1 MKRTLQLLLAA
12 ALATSLAGPAAFA
25 QNDAQLQSAVQKA
38 LSASR
43 FKDVHA
49 SVQGGVVTLTGN
61 VDLLATKLNADSK
74 VRHVHGVGAIR
85 DEIQVSTPEISDQAL
100 QQKLEKAI
108 TYQLWGYV
116 PIQFQ
121 SIGVAV
127 HDGVVTVG
135 GHAAGPVAAADA
147 LAVVENTKGV
157 KDVVDELQVD
167 PVSNLDDG
175 IRIREFRAIYGNPM
189 LNQYAIDPMKPIRI
203 QVANGHVT
211 LYGRVDTEA
220 QKDAAGVAANTVPG
234 VFSVTNDLQVANAP
248 TEKPHK

>member
-1 MKRTLQLLLAA
+1 MKRTLLSLLAA
-12 ALATSLAGPAAFA
+12 ALATALALPAALA
-25 QNDAQLQSAVQKA
+25 QSDAPIQAAVQKA

-43 FKDVHA
+43 FKDIQA

-61 VDLLATKLNADSK
+61 VNLLATKLNADSK
-74 VRHVHGVGAIR
+74 VRHVRGVGAIR
-85 DEIQVSTPEISDQAL
+85 DEIQVSGGEMPDQQL
-100 QQKLEKAI
+100 QQKLEKDI

-116 PIQFQ
+116 PVQFQ
-121 SIGVAV
+121 TIGVAV
-127 HDGVVTVG
+127 HNGVVTLG

-157 KDVVDELQVD
+157 KDVIDELQVD

-175 IRIREFRAIYGNPM
+175 IRVREFRAVYGNPM

-203 QVANGHVT
+203 QVENGHVT
-211 LYGRVDTEA
+211 LYGQVDTKA

-234 VFSVTNDLQVANAP
+234 VFSVTNDLQVAGAP
-248 TEKPHK
+248 SEKPHE